1 MWKQWWVPLA
11 ERRLECLGSDPLR
24 AVTWLQRDTPSLG
37 FSFSTTNLTIKVGLA
52 QGEYLA
58 DCAKWQGA
66 GEEGRRRS
74 QAHVWRLW
82 QHWRAAVNKKQKFNE
97 ACDPLPRI
105 SSGSSS
111 LVAQFLLV
119 SGRSPSSGR
128 PMGGRVA
135 TCHGPRVQTDLVATA
150 A

>member
-1 MWKQWWVPLA
+1 MPFGV
-11 ERRLECLGSDPLR
+11 CGSIGG
-24 AVTWLQRDTPSLG
+24 Q
-37 FSFSTTNLTIKVGLA
+37 
-52 QGEYLA
+52 
-58 DCAKWQGA
+58 
-66 GEEGRRRS
+66 
-74 QAHVWRLW
+74 
-82 QHWRAAVNKKQKFNE
+82 RAAVNKKQKFNE
-97 ACDPLPRI
+97 ACDLLPRI

-150 A
+150 ARA